1 LSQRY
6 KIILNPRSGNGNGR
20 RVLPKIRSLLNSLRM
35 DYDLVQTEY
44 AGHAIE
50 LAQQAVVEGFDAVV
64 AAGGDGT
71 VNEVL
76 NGLIRANGA
85 GNPLRP
91 LGVLCAGRGND
102 FAAGVDIP
110 ADLEEACQVLSDFHL
125 RTIDIGQVRGGLYP
139 HGRFF
144 GNCGGVGFDAIAT
157 IEVAKLP
164 RLGGFISYVIAIL
177 KTIFLYFEGPTVRV
191 EYDGLSLTHQTL
203 LVSIM
208 NGQRLGTGFKMAP
221 TAKPDDG
228 IFDLCIAKQ
237 VSRARILTLLPHF
250 TRGTQASQDEIIT
263 LQGANIRITA
273 LKGSLPAQ
281 TDGEILCV
289 DGKQLDISLLPRRLP
304 VICRANVE

>member
-1 LSQRY
+1 MSQRY

-76 NGLIRANGA
+76 NGLIHANGA

-144 GNCGGVGFDAIAT
+144 GNCVGVGFDAIAT

-164 RLGGFISYVIAIL
+164 RLGGFLSYVIAIL

-273 LKGSLPAQ
+273 LKGRLPAQ

-289 DGKQLDISLLPRRLP
+289 DGKQLNISLLPRRLP

>member
-144 GNCGGVGFDAIAT
+144 GNCVGVGFDAIAT

-164 RLGGFISYVIAIL
+164 RLGGFLSYVIAIL